1 MAMVRNE
8 SVGRMVMLLCFGT
21 AFLSLGVHWRITTA
35 ERQFEKTA
43 FTSMR
48 RDSTLT
54 NPNGSR
60 PEEVYKN
67 LSQVSLG
74 EIALGASMPPDE
86 VTQGS
91 TAQRAVTPKSSAIK
105 PQTNKPQ
112 TKSKI
117 IKKNVAKATVR
128 RASRLRYSAVKS
140 QTKSKTI
147 KKNVA
152 KATIRKA
159 STLKPS
165 TIKPQTQPQTIKK
178 NVAKAIDVPIKTR
191 LVAQAERQNP
201 VVDNWPKAIW
211 SKASAQQ
218 VASNRL
224 TDAKTQVVVDLSD
237 RRTYVYAGDEVIA
250 SYPIAIGKKGWE
262 TPTGS
267 FQIIHM
273 RHYPI
278 WRHPITGKVFEAG
291 TDSPLGDRWIG
302 FWSDGRNEIGFHGT
316 PEIDL
321 VGTAVSHGCLR
332 MRNSDV
338 RLLYD
343 QVSLGTT
350 VLVRD

>member
-1 MAMVRNE
+1 MVRNE

-21 AFLSLGVHWRITTA
+21 AFSFLSLAVHWRITTA
-35 ERQFEKTA
+35 KGYLEKSA
-43 FTSMR
+43 STSMR
-48 RDSTLT
+48 RDSSLT
-54 NPNGSR
+54 NPKGSR
-60 PEEVYKN
+60 PEEAYKN

-74 EIALGASMPPDE
+74 EIALGASGPSSE
-86 VTQGS
+86 VTEGS
-91 TAQRAVTPKSSAIK
+91 TVRSTSTPKSSAIK
-105 PQTNKPQ
+105 PQTKSKIIKKNVVKATVRSTSTPKSSAIKPQ

-128 RASRLRYSAVKS
+128 S
-140 QTKSKTI
+140 
-147 KKNVA
+147 
-152 KATIRKA
+152 A

-178 NVAKAIDVPIKTR
+178 NIAKTDLPTTKTR
-191 LVAQAERQNP
+191 LVAQAEKQNP
-201 VVDNWPKAIW
+201 VADSWPKSLW

-218 VASNRL
+218 VPSNRL
-224 TDAKTQVVVDLSD
+224 ADAKTQVVVDLSD
-237 RRTYVYAGDEVIA
+237 RRTYVYAEDEVIA

-267 FQIIHM
+267 FQVFHM

-338 RLLYD
+338 RLLYE

>member
-21 AFLSLGVHWRITTA
+21 AFLSLAVHWRITTA
-35 ERQFEKTA
+35 QGQFEKSA
-43 FTSMR
+43 STSMR
-48 RDSTLT
+48 RNSTLT
-54 NPNGSR
+54 NPKKSR
-60 PEEVYKN
+60 SEGVYKN
-67 LSQVSLG
+67 LSQVGLG
-74 EIALGASMPPDE
+74 EIALGTSVPPDE
-86 VTQGS
+86 VVQGS
-91 TAQRAVTPKSSAIK
+91 NVQRAVTPKFSAIK
-105 PQTNKPQ
+105 PG

-117 IKKNVAKATVR
+117 IKKNVAKAKTR
-128 RASRLRYSAVKS
+128 RASTLKYSAIKS
-140 QTKSKTI
+140 KTKSKVI
-147 KKNVA
+147 KKNVV
-152 KATIRKA
+152 KATARKA
-159 STLKPS
+159 STLKSS
-165 TIKPQTQPQTIKK
+165 TIKPQTQPKTIRN
-178 NVAKAIDVPIKTR
+178 NVAQTTEPPINTQ

-201 VVDNWPKAIW
+201 VAESWPKGLW

-218 VASNRL
+218 VTSSRVA
-224 TDAKTQVVVDLSD
+224 DGKTQVVVDLSD

-250 SYPIAIGKKGWE
+250 SYPIAVGKKGWE

-338 RLLYD
+338 RMLYE

-350 VLVRD
+350 VLVRN

>member
-1 MAMVRNE
+1 MVRNE

-21 AFLSLGVHWRITTA
+21 AFLSLAVHWRITTA
-35 ERQFEKTA
+35 ERQSDKSA
-43 FTSMR
+43 STSMR

-54 NPNGSR
+54 NPKGSR
-60 PEEVYKN
+60 SEGVYKN

-74 EIALGASMPPDE
+74 EIALGASVPPGE
-86 VTQGS
+86 VAQGS
-91 TAQRAVTPKSSAIK
+91 SVQRAVTPKSSAIK
-105 PQTNKPQ
+105 PR

-117 IKKNVAKATVR
+117 IKKNVAKATTG
-128 RASRLRYSAVKS
+128 RASTPKS
-140 QTKSKTI
+140 
-147 KKNVA
+147 
-152 KATIRKA
+152 
-159 STLKPS
+159 STV
-165 TIKPQTQPQTIKK
+165 KPQTQPKTIKN
-178 NVAKAIDVPIKTR
+178 NVAQATELPIKMQ

-201 VVDNWPKAIW
+201 VTDSWPKGLW

-218 VASNRL
+218 APSASDRL
-224 TDAKTQVVVDLSD
+224 ADRKTQVVVDLSD

-250 SYPIAIGKKGWE
+250 SYPIAVGKKGWE

-267 FQIIHM
+267 FQVIHM

-278 WRHPITGKVFEAG
+278 WRHPITGKVFQAG

-316 PEIDL
+316 PDIDL

-338 RLLYD
+338 RMLYE
-343 QVSLGTT
+343 QVSIGTT
-350 VLVRD
+350 VLVRN

>member
-1 MAMVRNE
+1 MVRNE

-21 AFLSLGVHWRITTA
+21 AFLSLAVHWRITTA
-35 ERQFEKTA
+35 ERQSNKSVSIA
-43 FTSMR
+43 MR

-54 NPNGSR
+54 NPKGGR
-60 PEEVYKN
+60 PEGVYKN

-74 EIALGASMPPDE
+74 EIALGASVPIDE
-86 VTQGS
+86 ATQGT
-91 TAQRAVTPKSSAIK
+91 TAQRVFTPKSSAIK
-105 PQTNKPQ
+105 PQTKVKVIKKKNVAKA

-117 IKKNVAKATVR
+117 IKKNLAKAT
-128 RASRLRYSAVKS
+128 
-140 QTKSKTI
+140 
-147 KKNVA
+147 NVGA
-152 KATIRKA
+152 IV
-159 STLKPS
+159 
-165 TIKPQTQPQTIKK
+165 PQTQPQIIKK
-178 NVAKAIDVPIKTR
+178 DVAKETELPAKTR
-191 LVAQAERQNP
+191 LVAQTERQNS
-201 VVDNWPKAIW
+201 VTDSWPKSIW
-211 SKASAQQ
+211 SQASAQQ
-218 VASNRL
+218 VPSNRL
-224 TDAKTQVVVDLSD
+224 ADTKTQVVVDLSD

-250 SYPIAIGKKGWE
+250 SYPIAVGKKGWE

-267 FQIIHM
+267 FQVIHM

-278 WRHPITGKVFEAG
+278 WRHPITGKVFKAG

-316 PEIDL
+316 PDIDL

-338 RLLYD
+338 RLLYE